1 MENAPPN
8 DMRPQAPPP
17 TNQRLHR
24 PVPAGAT
31 LGRMKVAYSTDV
43 RLVLKET
50 RKFMWGVIF
59 GGMICSAI
67 VYAGWMFYLKDFHPE
82 IPLKILCIP
91 LAGPMVV
98 TFGALFL
105 YRHRI
110 FDGRKQAVISRQML
124 WKPRI
129 EPKDAF
135 KHVQVTILTPNA
147 KRREMVEVR
156 LERPAK
162 TGAPEVIGMLRT
174 SKKRCLALLFAAD
187 EISRLLD
194 LPLKVTGDSVEGGPE
209 VCRTLEELERY
220 KQMFKAAA

>member
-1 MENAPPN
+1 MENAPPIEA
-8 DMRPQAPPP
+8 PAHAPPV
-17 TNQRLHR
+17 NLRLHK
-24 PVPAGAT
+24 PVPAGAP
-31 LGRMKVAYSTDV
+31 LGRMKVAYSTET

-59 GGMICSAI
+59 GGFICTAI
-67 VYAGWMFYLKDFHPE
+67 VYAGWMYYLREFRPT
-82 IPLKILCIP
+82 IPLKILVIP

-98 TFGALFL
+98 CFGALFL
-105 YRHRI
+105 YRHRV
-110 FDGRKQAVISRQML
+110 FDGRKQGVISRRMF
-124 WKPRI
+124 WKPTI
-129 EPKDAF
+129 ESKDAF
-135 KHVQVTILTPNA
+135 KHVQVTVLTPSA

-174 SKKRCLALLFAAD
+174 SKRRSLSLLLVAD

-194 LPLKVTGDSVEGGPE
+194 LPLKVTGDSVEGTPE
-209 VCRTLEELERY
+209 ICRCLEELERY

>member
-1 MENAPPN
+1 MESAAPIDP
-8 DMRPQAPPP
+8 RPQAGPPL
-17 TNQRLHR
+17 RLHK

-31 LGRMKVAYSTDV
+31 LGRMKVAYSTET
-43 RLVLKET
+43 RLALKET

-59 GGMICSAI
+59 GGFICTAI
-67 VYAGWMFYLKDFHPE
+67 VYAGWMIYLKEIRDN

-91 LAGPMVV
+91 LAGPLVV
-98 TFGALFL
+98 IFGAMFL

-110 FDGRKQAVISRQML
+110 VDGRKQGIIGRRMFMRPLFES
-124 WKPRI
+124 
-129 EPKDAF
+129 KDAF
-135 KHVQVTILTPNA
+135 KHVQVTVMTPNA
-147 KRREMVEVR
+147 SRREMVEVR

-162 TGAPEVIGMLRT
+162 TGAPEVIGCLRT
-174 SKKRCLALLFAAD
+174 SKRKCLALLNAAD

-194 LPLKVTGDSVEGGPE
+194 LPLKVTGDSVEGSPE

>member
-1 MENAPPN
+1 MEAATPIAA
-8 DMRPQAPPP
+8 RE
-17 TNQRLHR
+17 HR
-24 PVPAGAT
+24 QVPAGAT
-31 LGRMKVAYSTDV
+31 LGRMKVAYSQPQ

-50 RKFMWGVIF
+50 RKFMWGVIA
-59 GGMICSAI
+59 GGAICTAI
-67 VYAGWMFYLKDFHPE
+67 IYAGWMIYLKEVRDN

-91 LAGPMVV
+91 LAGPLVV
-98 TFGALFL
+98 TLGALFL
-105 YRHRI
+105 YRHKS
-110 FDGRKQAVISRQML
+110 FDGKRQGIVSRGWFGRL
-124 WKPRI
+124 KI

-135 KHVQVTILTPNA
+135 KHVQVTILTPSA

-156 LERPAK
+156 LDRPAK
-162 TGAPEVIGMLRT
+162 TGAPEVIGCLRT
-174 SKKRCLALLFAAD
+174 GKRRCLALLYAAD

>member
-1 MENAPPN
+1 MESDPLIPA
-8 DMRPQAPPP
+8 RPQVGPPL
-17 TNQRLHR
+17 RLHK

-31 LGRMKVAYSTDV
+31 LGRMKVAYSTET
-43 RLVLKET
+43 RLALQET

-67 VYAGWMFYLKDFHPE
+67 VYAGWMFYLKEFRAS
-82 IPLKILCIP
+82 IPLKVLVIP

-98 TFGALFL
+98 AFGALFL

-110 FDGRKQAVISRQML
+110 VDGRKQAIVSRRMFWRPVIES
-124 WKPRI
+124 
-129 EPKDAF
+129 KDAF
-135 KHVQVTILTPNA
+135 KHVQVTILTTSA

-162 TGAPEVIGMLRT
+162 TGAPEVIGCLRT
-174 SKKRCLALLFAAD
+174 SKKRCLALLNTAD

-194 LPLKVTGDSVEGGPE
+194 LPLKVTGDSVEGSPE
-209 VCRTLEELERY
+209 VCHALDELERY
-220 KQMFKAAA
+220 KQMVKAAA

>member
-1 MENAPPN
+1 MESAPTFDP
-8 DMRPQAPPP
+8 RPQAPPP
-17 TNQRLHR
+17 TNLRLHR

-31 LGRMKVAYSTDV
+31 LGRMIVSSSTPV

-67 VYAGWMFYLKDFHPE
+67 VYAGWMFYLKEFRPT
-82 IPLKILCIP
+82 IPLKILVIP

-110 FDGRKQAVISRQML
+110 VDGRRQGIISRRMF
-124 WKPRI
+124 WKPVF
-129 EPKDAF
+129 ESKDAF
-135 KHVQVTILTPNA
+135 KHVQVTVLTPSN

-174 SKKRCLALLFAAD
+174 SKSKCLALLLTAD

>member
-1 MENAPPN
+1 MESAPTIDP
-8 DMRPQAPPP
+8 RPQPASAL
-17 TNQRLHR
+17 RLHK

-31 LGRMKVAYSTDV
+31 LGRMKVAYSTET

-59 GGMICSAI
+59 GGVLCTAI
-67 VYAGWMFYLKDFHPE
+67 IYAGWMFYLREARDN

-91 LAGPMVV
+91 LAGPLVV
-98 TFGALFL
+98 AFGALFL

-110 FDGRKQAVISRQML
+110 VDGRKQAIISRRMFL
-124 WKPRI
+124 RPLV
-129 EPKDAF
+129 ESKDAF
-135 KHVQVTILTPNA
+135 KHVQVTILTTSA

-156 LERPAK
+156 LDRPAK
-162 TGAPEVIGMLRT
+162 TGAPEVIGCLRT
-174 SKKRCLALLFAAD
+174 SKRRCLALLNVAD

-194 LPLKVTGDSVEGGPE
+194 LPLKVTGDSVEGSDE
-209 VCRTLEELERY
+209 VCRTLDELERY

>member
-1 MENAPPN
+1 MESDPLIPARPAGPPL
-8 DMRPQAPPP
+8 
-17 TNQRLHR
+17 RLHK
-24 PVPAGAT
+24 PVPAGAS
-31 LGRMKVAYSTDV
+31 LGRMKVAYSTET
-43 RLVLKET
+43 RLVLNET

-67 VYAGWMFYLKDFHPE
+67 VYAGWMFYLKE
-82 IPLKILCIP
+82 IHNNIPIKVLCIP

-98 TFGALFL
+98 VFGALFL

-110 FDGRKQAVISRQML
+110 IDGRKQAIISRRMFMRPL
-124 WKPRI
+124 V
-129 EPKDAF
+129 ESKDAF

-156 LERPAK
+156 LDRPAK
-162 TGAPEVIGMLRT
+162 TGAPEVIGCLRT
-174 SKKRCLALLFAAD
+174 SKKRCLALLHVAD

-194 LPLKVTGDSVEGGPE
+194 LPLKVTGDSVEGSDE
-209 VCRTLEELERY
+209 VCRTLDELERY

>member
-1 MENAPPN
+1 MESAPTISP
-8 DMRPQAPPP
+8 RPQAGPPL
-17 TNQRLHR
+17 RLHK

-31 LGRMKVAYSTDV
+31 LGRMKVAYSTET
-43 RLVLKET
+43 RLVLNET

-67 VYAGWMFYLKDFHPE
+67 VYAGWMFYLKDLHNN
-82 IPLKILCIP
+82 IPLKVLCIP

-98 TFGALFL
+98 VFGALFL

-110 FDGRKQAVISRQML
+110 FDGRKQAIISRRMF
-124 WKPRI
+124 WKPVV
-129 EPKDAF
+129 ESKDAF
-135 KHVQVTILTPNA
+135 KHVQVTILTANA

-162 TGAPEVIGMLRT
+162 TGAPEVIGCLRT
-174 SKKRCLALLFAAD
+174 AKRRCLALINVAD

-194 LPLKVTGDSVEGGPE
+194 LPLKVTGDSVEGSPE
-209 VCRTLEELERY
+209 VCHALEELERY
-220 KQMFKAAA
+220 KQMVKAAA

>member
-1 MENAPPN
+1 MESAPQLEPRQPAPPAA
-8 DMRPQAPPP
+8 RE
-17 TNQRLHR
+17 HR

-31 LGRMKVAYSTDV
+31 LGRTKVAYSTPQ

-59 GGMICSAI
+59 GGFICTAI
-67 VYAGWMFYLKDFHPE
+67 VYAGWMIYLKEIHDN

-98 TFGALFL
+98 IFGAIFL

-110 FDGRKQAVISRQML
+110 FDGKKQGIIARRMFMRPLFES
-124 WKPRI
+124 
-129 EPKDAF
+129 KDAF
-135 KHVQVTILTPNA
+135 KHVQVTVMTPSA

-156 LERPAK
+156 LDRPAK
-162 TGAPEVIGMLRT
+162 TGAPEVIGCLRT
-174 SKKRCLALLFAAD
+174 SKRKCLALLYAAD

-194 LPLKVTGDSVEGGPE
+194 LPLKVTGDSVEGSPE